1 MLRKMIFL
9 QQQKIKS
16 QTELILMVEQ
26 QKPNTRNPRDNR
38 RGGSR
43 DNNRRDNRRDTPREN
58 PLDSWVPKTELG
70 IKVKNK
76 EITDIDEILNKG
88 LRILEPE
95 IVDTLLDL
103 ESDLILIG
111 QSKGKFGG
119 GQRRVFKQTQKKTME
134 GNKPKFSTYAVVGNK
149 DGYIGL
155 GMGKSK
161 ETIPA
166 REKAIRNAKLNIFK
180 IRRGTG
186 SWEDASSE
194 AHSIPFAVEGK
205 CGSVIVKIMPAPKGK
220 GLIVEK
226 ELAKILKL
234 AGVENAWSRSHGQTK
249 NKINMIKA
257 AEQALRGLA
266 KMKIKHEQVEKFSI
280 VEGRGSQQAS
290 VEAEMIEASKNAEVA
305 EPKVEAVEITGGQE

>member
-1 MLRKMIFL
+1 MA
-9 QQQKIKS
+9 
-16 QTELILMVEQ
+16 EQ
-26 QKPNTRNPRDNR
+26 QKPNTRNPRDGSSRDNQ
-38 RGGSR
+38 RGGSRGPSR
-43 DNNRRDNRRDTPREN
+43 DNNRRDNRTPREN
-58 PLDSWVPKTELG
+58 PLDTWVPKTELG

-76 EITDIDEILNKG
+76 EITDIDEILDKG

-119 GQRRVFKQTQKKTME
+119 GQRRVFRQTQKKTME

-149 DGYIGL
+149 NGYIGL

-166 REKAIRNAKLNIFK
+166 REKAIRNAKLNLFK

-186 SWEDASSE
+186 SWEDASTES
-194 AHSIPFAVEGK
+194 HSIPFAVEGK

-226 ELAKILKL
+226 EIAKILKL
-234 AGVENAWSRSHGQTK
+234 AGIENAWSKSQGQTK
-249 NKINMIKA
+249 NRINMMKA
-257 AEQALRGLA
+257 AEQALRQLS
-266 KMKIKHEQVEKFSI
+266 KMKIQHEQVEKFSI
-280 VEGRGSQQAS
+280 VEGRGSKVAS
-290 VEAEMIEASKNAEVA
+290 AEDEMIEASKNTPKTVEVSVQ
-305 EPKVEAVEITGGQE
+305 EKEVKVGGDE